1 MKKLSL
7 ILSLYVF
14 CSCTKVISQEP
25 SEEEKR
31 DREFRELLQQV
42 KEVKEKNKKIL
53 KSAEE
58 KTIEMV
64 TQTKEKIVTLKKEV
78 TVLKE
83 ELHEALTKSDTID
96 IDINF
101 KLLPISS
108 NKEDRK

>member
-7 ILSLYVF
+7 VLCLYAIYG
-14 CSCTKVISQEP
+14 CTQVISQEP
-25 SEEEKR
+25 SEEERR

-42 KEVKEKNKKIL
+42 KEVKEKNKKVL
-53 KSAEE
+53 ENAEE
-58 KTIEMV
+58 KRIEMV
-64 TQTKEKIVTLKKEV
+64 IQTKEKIVTLKKEV

-96 IDINF
+96 LNINF
-101 KLLPISS
+101 KLLPISG